1 MPIHHPYP
9 VKELV
14 DVAAGRKEPDFVV
27 SGEVFSVFTGEC
39 FEADVA
45 VYNGYIAG
53 VGDYSCDVVYET
65 DCILPG
71 FIDAHVHIE
80 STLLHPAEFAR
91 AVLKHGTT
99 AVIADPHEIAN
110 VCGKQGIKFMIEATS
125 GLPVDFYFMAPSCV
139 PAVEGLES
147 FAFRLEV
154 GDVKEVLGYERVIG
168 LAEVMNYPG
177 VVGGDVSILSKIELA
192 LEKGKAVDGHC
203 PGIEGK
209 DLNAYI
215 AAKISTDHE
224 STRLEEVMEKL
235 RRGMKIMLREGS
247 VARNLKDLSRVVSP
261 YTLSSLMIVC
271 DDLLPEDL
279 MKGHMDERLRRA
291 VRYGIKAEDAV
302 RMVTVNPATH
312 YSLNCGAVAPGCIA
326 DMVVVSGF
334 DDFDVRMVVK
344 RGEVVWDGEYR
355 CEFPKFPLEKAPDVV
370 RNSFRMREISAED
383 LKIPAEGKVCRL
395 IKPVEG
401 QIVTKSGEYE
411 PPVKDGFAMPDPES
425 GVSKVVVIDRHRAEK
440 FIGKAFV
447 EFGMERGAMASS
459 VSHDSHNCI
468 CVGVNDS
475 DMLKAINAVRE
486 MGGGFAASLD
496 GEVRTLPL
504 PIAGLMSDLPYE
516 EVVRRMEAL
525 SRMLREMGVKA
536 EHPFIEIS
544 FFALPV
550 IPELRVTDFGLVDV
564 VNMKLVDLW
573 LE

>member
-1 MPIHHPYP
+1 MPVHQLHS

-53 VGDYSCDVVYET
+53 VGDYSCDVVYEAE
-65 DCILPG
+65 CLLPG

-110 VCGKQGIKFMIEATS
+110 VCGKQGVKFMIDATS

-147 FAFRLEV
+147 FGFRLEV
-154 GDVKEVLGYERVIG
+154 GDIREVLGYERVIG

-177 VVGGDVSILSKIELA
+177 VVEGDISILSKIELA
-192 LEKGKAVDGHC
+192 REAGKAVDGHC
-203 PGIEGK
+203 PGISGK
-209 DLNAYI
+209 ALNAYL
-215 AAKISTDHE
+215 AAGISTDHE
-224 STRLEEVMEKL
+224 STRLEEVMDKL

-247 VARNLKDLSRVVSP
+247 VARNLKDLSRAVSP
-261 YTLSSLMIVC
+261 YTLSSLMIVS

-279 MKGHMDERLRRA
+279 VKGHMDERLRRA

-312 YSLNCGAVAPGCIA
+312 YSLNCGAIAPGCVA
-326 DMVVVSGF
+326 DIVSVSGF
-334 DDFDVRMVVK
+334 DDFNVRLVIK
-344 RGEVVWDGEYR
+344 NGRIVWDGEYR
-355 CEFPKFPLEKAPDVV
+355 CEFPKLPLERAPENV
-370 RNSFRMREISAED
+370 RNSFRMKEISLD
-383 LKIPAEGKVCRL
+383 DVRIPAEGKVCRL
-395 IKPVEG
+395 IRPVEG
-401 QIVTKSGEYE
+401 QIITKSGEYE
-411 PPVKDGFAMPDPES
+411 PQVKDGFALPDPES

-440 FIGKAFV
+440 FVGKAFV
-447 EFGMERGAMASS
+447 EFSMERGAIASS

-468 CVGVNDS
+468 CVGVDDR
-475 DMLKAINAVRE
+475 DMVRAINAVKE
-486 MGGGFAASLD
+486 MGGGFAASMD
-496 GEVRTLPL
+496 GEIRTLPL
-504 PIAGLMSDLPYE
+504 PIAGLMSDLSYE
-516 EVVRRMEAL
+516 EVVKRMESL
-525 SRMLREMGVKA
+525 GKMLKDMGVKA
-536 EHPFIEIS
+536 EYPFIEIS

-564 VNMKLVDLW
+564 ERMQLVDLW
-573 LE
+573 ID

>member
-1 MPIHHPYP
+1 MPVHQLHS

-53 VGDYSCDVVYET
+53 VGDYSCDVVYEAE
-65 DCILPG
+65 CLLPG

-110 VCGKQGIKFMIEATS
+110 VCGKQGVKFMIDATS

-147 FAFRLEV
+147 FGFRLEV
-154 GDVKEVLGYERVIG
+154 GDIREVLGYERVIG

-177 VVGGDVSILSKIELA
+177 VVEGDISILSKIELA
-192 LEKGKAVDGHC
+192 REAGKAVDGHC
-203 PGIEGK
+203 PGISGK
-209 DLNAYI
+209 ALNAYL
-215 AAKISTDHE
+215 AAGISTDHE
-224 STRLEEVMEKL
+224 STRLEEVMDKL

-247 VARNLKDLSRVVSP
+247 VARNLKDLSRAVSP
-261 YTLSSLMIVC
+261 YTLSSLMIVS

-279 MKGHMDERLRRA
+279 VKGHMDERLRRA

-312 YSLNCGAVAPGCIA
+312 YSLNCGAIAPGCVA
-326 DMVVVSGF
+326 DIVSVSGF
-334 DDFDVRMVVK
+334 DDFNVRLVIK
-344 RGEVVWDGEYR
+344 NGRIVWDGEYR
-355 CEFPKFPLEKAPDVV
+355 CEFPKLPLERAPENV
-370 RNSFRMREISAED
+370 RNSFRMKEISLD
-383 LKIPAEGKVCRL
+383 DVRIPAEGKVCRL
-395 IKPVEG
+395 IRPVEG
-401 QIVTKSGEYE
+401 QIITKSGEYE
-411 PPVKDGFAMPDPES
+411 PRVKDGFALPDPES

-440 FIGKAFV
+440 FVGKAFV
-447 EFGMERGAMASS
+447 EFSMERGAIASS

-468 CVGVNDS
+468 CVGVDDR
-475 DMLKAINAVRE
+475 DMVRAINAVKE
-486 MGGGFAASLD
+486 MGGGFAASMD
-496 GEVRTLPL
+496 GEIRTLPL
-504 PIAGLMSDLPYE
+504 PIAGLMSDLSYE
-516 EVVRRMEAL
+516 EVVKRMESL
-525 SRMLREMGVKA
+525 GKMLKDMGVKA
-536 EHPFIEIS
+536 EYPFIEIS

-564 VNMKLVDLW
+564 ERMQLVDLW
-573 LE
+573 ID